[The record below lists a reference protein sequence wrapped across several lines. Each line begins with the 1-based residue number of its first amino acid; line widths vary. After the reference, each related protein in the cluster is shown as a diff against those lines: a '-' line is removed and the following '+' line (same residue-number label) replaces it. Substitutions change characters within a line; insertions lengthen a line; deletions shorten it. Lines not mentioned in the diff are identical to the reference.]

1 MQTQIV
7 YLKTGSPP
15 KNKRELVSLKNKQ
28 NVLQKHWARSLM
40 TLDWS
45 FTYTLLTN
53 IHIVCIFLCMLNL
66 LNKTR

>member
-7 YLKTGSPP
+7 YLKTGNPP

-28 NVLQKHWARSLM
+28 NVLQKHWAGSLM
-40 TLDWS
+40 NLDWS
-45 FTYTLLTN
+45 SMYTLLTH
-53 IHIVCIFLCMLNL
+53 IHIVWVFLCILSL